1 MSHSGLHT
9 LARKHAPAP
18 RTRVGDWG
26 DFASGALSGI
36 FSAAHAGIAE
46 AQRDEQEQKGAEAVV
61 ASIAADTAATLAV
74 AQARWSAQMQQ
85 PSAAADATAA
95 VALSAVQ
102 DAAGA
107 KLTTGQ
113 IAARV
118 DAAKKALDDAAAKLL
133 AMKGKPGE
141 AFAKCMVDAAQA
153 TYNKASSQQIKQSS
167 SAADASKS
175 AAKPDQKSSNFWTE
189 PLVGPVPGWGVV
201 AGGAGVSAILWRVLR
216 GKWGF

>member
-1 MSHSGLHT
+1 MSRGGLHT
-9 LARKHAPAP
+9 LARKCPPAP
-18 RTRVGDWG
+18 RARVGDWG

-36 FSAAHAGIAE
+36 FSAARAGIAE

-61 ASIAADTAATLAV
+61 ASIAADTAATLAG

-85 PSAAADATAA
+85 PSAAADAAA
-95 VALSAVQ
+95 AAALSTAQ

-113 IAARV
+113 ITARV

-167 SAADASKS
+167 STADASKQ
-175 AAKPDQKSSNFWTE
+175 APEQKHGNFWTE
-189 PLVGPVPGWGVV
+189 PLIGPVPGWGVV
-201 AGGAGVSAILWRVLR
+201 AGGAGVGAILWRVLR